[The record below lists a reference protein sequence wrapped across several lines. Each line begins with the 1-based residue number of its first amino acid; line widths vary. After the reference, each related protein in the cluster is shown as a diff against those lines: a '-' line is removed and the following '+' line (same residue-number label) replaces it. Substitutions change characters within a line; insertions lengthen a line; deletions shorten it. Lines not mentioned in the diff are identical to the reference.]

1 LKKKLK
7 INMAVET
14 INQELSNS
22 QKEFES
28 LLNEDFK
35 DRKLKE
41 NEIIKATVTE
51 ITKNFIVVDCKAK
64 MEGMIPIEEFKNDD
78 ELSKLSVGSK
88 IEVYLE
94 RIESFKGEIVISRE
108 KARRM
113 NAWNRMEKVFA
124 TGEEI
129 TAYITGR
136 VKGGFIATCDGLP
149 TFMPASQID
158 VRPLKKFDHLMNV
171 PLKVIA
177 TRIDKVRGNVC
188 TSRRAVLEKSK
199 DIEAKEALKNLKE
212 GDVIEDAKVKATTDW
227 GIFLDINGI
236 DALLHVSDLSH
247 GRVKK
252 PSDLV
257 TIGQSMK
264 VKITKID
271 KLTNRVSAS
280 VKALTEDPYES
291 LSKKY
296 KIGSTYTGTVT
307 KLMDYGAFVRLE
319 DGIEGLIHSSE
330 LSWTNKNT
338 QPSKILT
345 TSQEIIVKIVSIDS
359 EAKRISLSLRETLPN
374 PWKEIENKVGTVI
387 EVTINNI
394 TDKAIFAD
402 LDNGLTGMLH
412 YRELSYNEQ
421 DQDLKKFKKGQKIKV
436 KIIELKDDKLR
447 FSVRAME
454 KDPFDWFKENK
465 KKEGSTITTR
475 VHEVLK
481 TGVKVSVDPNKH
493 IIVMIKKNQLAKE
506 PADARPE
513 IFVPGNALDTMI
525 TDLNIL
531 KREVVLSVK
540 AAQIHEEKSLVAKF
554 GAKAASSGATLAG
567 IFQKALGKKAV
578 KKKKEED

>member
-1 LKKKLK
+1 
-7 INMAVET
+7 MAIET
-14 INQELSNS
+14 INQELSSS
-22 QKEFES
+22 QKEFEN
-28 LLNEDFK
+28 LLNDDFK

-78 ELSKLSVGSK
+78 ELSKLKVGTK

-113 NAWNRMEKVFA
+113 NSWNRMEKVFE
-124 TGEEI
+124 TGEEV
-129 TAYITGR
+129 TGYITGR
-136 VKGGFIATCDGLP
+136 VKGGFICTVDNLP
-149 TFMPASQID
+149 TFLPASQLD
-158 VRPLKKFDHLMNV
+158 SRPLKKFDHLMNV

-199 DIEAKEALKNLKE
+199 DNETKEALKKLKE
-212 GDVIEDAKVKATTDW
+212 GDIIDDAKVKATTDW
-227 GIFLDINGI
+227 GIFLDIKGI

-257 TIGQSMK
+257 SIGQTMK

-271 KLTNRVSAS
+271 KETNRVSAS
-280 VKALTEDPYES
+280 VKALTKDPYDS
-291 LSKKY
+291 LEKKY
-296 KIGSTYTGTVT
+296 KVGSIYSGTVT

-319 DGIEGLIHSSE
+319 NGIEGLIHNSE
-330 LSWTNKNT
+330 LSWINKNI
-338 QPSKILT
+338 QPIKVLSA
-345 TSQEIIVKIVSIDS
+345 SQEIKIKIVSIDS
-359 EAKRISLSLRETLPN
+359 SAKRISLSYRETLPN
-374 PWKEIENKVGTVI
+374 PWKEAEEKVGTVTDA
-387 EVTINNI
+387 TINNI

-402 LDNGLTGMLH
+402 LANGLTGMLH
-412 YRELSYNEQ
+412 HREISYKE
-421 DQDLKKFKKGQKIKV
+421 DGQDLKKFKKGQKIKV

-447 FSVRAME
+447 FSIRALE

-465 KKEGSTITTR
+465 KKEGLVITTR

-481 TGVKVSVDPNKH
+481 TGIKVSIDPEKN
-493 IIVMIKKNQLAKE
+493 IITMIKKNQLAKE
-506 PADARPE
+506 AFDCRPE
-513 IFVPGNALDTMI
+513 IFVPGNALDAMI
-525 TDLNIL
+525 TELDLV
-531 KREVVLSVK
+531 KREVTLSVK
-540 AAQIHEEKSLVAKF
+540 AAQIKEEKSLVAKF
-554 GAKAASSGATLAG
+554 GEGAAKSGATLAG
-567 IFQKALGKKAV
+567 IFQKALGRKTA
-578 KKKKEED
+578 KKEKEKE

>member
-1 LKKKLK
+1 
-7 INMAVET
+7 MAVET
-14 INQELSNS
+14 INQELSSS

-28 LLNEDFK
+28 LLNDDFK

-78 ELSKLSVGSK
+78 ELSKLEVGSK

-108 KARRM
+108 KAKRM

-199 DIEAKEALKNLKE
+199 DIDAKEALKNLKE
-212 GDVIEDAKVKATTDW
+212 GDIIDDAKVKATTDW
-227 GIFLDINGI
+227 GIFLDIKGI

-257 TIGQSMK
+257 TIGQTMK

-271 KLTNRVSAS
+271 KETNRVSAS
-280 VKALTEDPYES
+280 VKALTEDPYGNLE
-291 LSKKY
+291 KKY
-296 KIGSTYTGTVT
+296 KIGSIYTGTVT

-330 LSWTNKNT
+330 LSWTNKNI
-338 QPSKILT
+338 QPAKVLSA
-345 TSQEIIVKIVSIDS
+345 SQEVKIKIVSIDS
-359 EAKRISLSLRETLPN
+359 EAKRISLSLRETLAN
-374 PWKEIENKVGTVI
+374 PWKEVESKVGTVV
-387 EVTINNI
+387 EATINNI
-394 TDKAIFAD
+394 TEKAIFAD
-402 LDNGLTGMLH
+402 LENGLTGMLH

-421 DQDLKKFKKGQKIKV
+421 EQDLKKFKKGQKLKV

-447 FSVRAME
+447 FSVRAMD

-465 KKEGSTITTR
+465 KKEGSIITTR

-481 TGVKVSVDPNKH
+481 TGVKVSVDPDKH

-506 PADARPE
+506 AADARPE
-513 IFVPGNALDTMI
+513 IFVSGNALDAMI
-525 TDLNIL
+525 TELDLT
-531 KREVVLSVK
+531 KREVFLSVK
-540 AAQIHEEKSLVAKF
+540 AAQVYEEKSLVAKF
-554 GAKAASSGATLAG
+554 GEGAAKSGATLAG
-567 IFQKALGKKAV
+567 IFQKALGKKAA
-578 KKKKEED
+578 KKKKEEE

>member
-1 LKKKLK
+1 
-7 INMAVET
+7 MTVET
-14 INQELSNS
+14 IHQELSTS
-22 QKEFES
+22 QKEFEA
-28 LLNEDFK
+28 LLNDDFK
-35 DRKLKE
+35 DRTLKE
-41 NEIIKATVTE
+41 GQIIKATVTE

-78 ELSKLSVGSK
+78 ELSKLEVGSK
-88 IEVYLE
+88 IEVFLD
-94 RIESFKGEIVISRE
+94 RIESFKGEIIISRE

-113 NAWNRMEKVFA
+113 NAWSRMEKVFE

-158 VRPLKKFDHLMNV
+158 VKPLKRFDHLMNV

-199 DIEAKEALKNLKE
+199 DIDAKEALKNLNE
-212 GDVIEDAKVKATTDW
+212 GDIIEDAKVKATTDW
-227 GIFLDINGI
+227 GIFLDIKGI

-257 TIGQSMK
+257 TIGQQMK

-271 KLTNRVSAS
+271 KVTNRVSAS
-280 VKALTEDPYES
+280 VKALTEDPYDS
-291 LSKKY
+291 LEKKY
-296 KIGSTYTGTVT
+296 KIGSVYTGTVT

-330 LSWTNKNT
+330 LSWTNKNV
-338 QPSKILT
+338 QPSKILAA
-345 TSQEIIVKIVSIDS
+345 SQDVKVKIVSIDS
-359 EAKRISLSLRETLPN
+359 AAKRISLSFREANSEN
-374 PWKEIENKVGTVI
+374 PWKEIKDKLDSVV
-387 EVTINNI
+387 EVTVNNI

-412 YRELSYNEQ
+412 YRELSYQEEN
-421 DQDLKKFKKGQKIKV
+421 QDLKKFKKGQKINV

-447 FSVRAME
+447 FSVRALE

-465 KKEGSTITTR
+465 KKEGSIITTR

-481 TGVKVSVDPNKH
+481 TGVKVSVDPEKN

-506 PADARPE
+506 TTDARPE
-513 IFVPGNALDTMI
+513 IFVPGNALDAMI
-525 TDLNIL
+525 TELNL
-531 KREVVLSVK
+531 GKREVGLSVK
-540 AAQIHEEKSLVAKF
+540 AAQVYEEKSLVAKF
-554 GAKAASSGATLAG
+554 GVNAAKSGATLAG
-567 IFQKALGKKAV
+567 IFQKALGKTPKQ
-578 KKKKEED
+578 KKKEED

>member
-1 LKKKLK
+1 
-7 INMAVET
+7 MAVET
-14 INQELSNS
+14 IHQELSSS
-22 QKEFES
+22 QKEFQS

-41 NEIIKATVTE
+41 GEIIKAIVTE
-51 ITKNFIVVDCKAK
+51 ITKNFIVCDVKAK

-78 ELSKLSVGSK
+78 ELAKLTVGSK

-94 RIESFKGEIVISRE
+94 RIESFKGEIIISRE

-113 NAWNRMEKVFA
+113 NAWNRMEKVFE

-158 VRPLKKFDHLMNV
+158 VKPLKRFDHLMNV
-171 PLKVIA
+171 PLKVMA
-177 TRIDKVRGNVC
+177 TRIDKIRGNVC

-199 DIEAKEALKNLKE
+199 DIDAKEALKNLKE
-212 GDVIEDAKVKATTDW
+212 GDIIDDAKVKATTDW
-227 GIFLDINGI
+227 GIFLDIKGI

-271 KLTNRVSAS
+271 KDTNRVSAS
-280 VKALTEDPYES
+280 VKALTDDPYDS
-291 LSKKY
+291 LEKKY
-296 KIGSTYTGTVT
+296 KIGSIYTGTVT

-330 LSWTNKNT
+330 MSWTNKNVQPARVLSAT
-338 QPSKILT
+338 QDVK
-345 TSQEIIVKIVSIDS
+345 VKIVTIDS
-359 EAKRISLSLRETLPN
+359 SAKRISLSYRETLPN
-374 PWKEIENKVGTVI
+374 PWKDVESKVGSVV
-387 EVTINNI
+387 EVTINNV
-394 TDKAIFAD
+394 TDKAIFAE
-402 LDNGLTGMLH
+402 LDSGLTGMLH
-412 YRELSYNEQ
+412 YRELSYQEEN
-421 DQDLKKFKKGQKIKV
+421 QDLNKFKKGQKIKV

-447 FSVRAME
+447 FSVRALE

-465 KKEGSTITTR
+465 KKEGSIITTR

-481 TGVKVSVDPNKH
+481 TGVKVSVDSEKH

-506 PADARPE
+506 SADARPE
-513 IFVPGNALDTMI
+513 IFVPGNALDAMI
-525 TDLNIL
+525 TDLDL
-531 KREVVLSVK
+531 VKREVTLSVK
-540 AAQIHEEKSLVAKF
+540 AAQVYEEKGLVAKF
-554 GAKAASSGATLAG
+554 GVNAAKAGATLAG
-567 IFQKALGKKAV
+567 RFQKALGKTPK
-578 KKKKEED
+578 KKKKED